1 MAFLVNNPQNICF
14 ADVPHMHHLFEEV
27 CPAVCNESFWNKNGN
42 NSFSINLNPNGEKGN
57 SAAKKKMQKNDDQ
70 NQMGSESESAGRSND
85 ADKYLDVDMKSYQT
99 SRSHSNTSYLNTNS
113 VMQLNNFG
121 MQVKTRAFTLIK
133 YKNGD
138 IYYG

>member
-1 MAFLVNNPQNICF
+1 
-14 ADVPHMHHLFEEV
+14 
-27 CPAVCNESFWNKNGN
+27 
-42 NSFSINLNPNGEKGN
+42 
-57 SAAKKKMQKNDDQ
+57 
-70 NQMGSESESAGRSND
+70 MGSESDSAGQGND
-85 ADKYLDVDMKSYQT
+85 LDKYLDVDMKSYQM

-138 IYYG
+138 IYYGQIRVEIIQQSSSDLAGANNLDQPSPSKIKAAKPKRKLVRHGLGKFVK